1 MQTDIQIPDF
11 LSKLINWRKCSNLFI
26 VNHSKKY
33 KSKGIASK
41 HKAYNLKS
49 WDKINHKIEH
59 ILFLDTDLRHKL
71 RSLISQLD
79 YILYD
84 SLLGGKIFFT
94 QMLGNFNGNIPNN
107 RDRPVRHNLIILHRL
122 LSFVISLLTAQ
133 HLAQRWK
140 RIFFIWKVF

>member
-107 RDRPVRHNLIILHRL
+107 RDRPVRHNLIIPESALFCYYTL
-122 LSFVISLLTAQ
+122 NSSTSCSEMEAE
-133 HLAQRWK
+133 
-140 RIFFIWKVF
+140 FFIWKVF